1 MYRNLE
7 AEIVRKGSSR
17 KEVAAFLGCTVS
29 TLSLKMTEKTPFTL
43 PEATKIKAFL
53 DVDLSIE
60 ESRSAGRYRT
70 KKMNSRNSPSG
81 LSCGG

>member
-60 ESRSAGRYRT
+60 ELFQSDVPQKEPDA
-70 KKMNSRNSPSG
+70 
-81 LSCGG
+81 

>member
-7 AEIVRKGSSR
+7 AEIVRKGASR

-60 ESRSAGRYRT
+60 ELFQSDVPQKEPNA
-70 KKMNSRNSPSG
+70 
-81 LSCGG
+81 

>member
-1 MYRNLE
+1 M
-7 AEIVRKGSSR
+7 RKGSSR

-60 ESRSAGRYRT
+60 ELFQSDVPQKEPNA
-70 KKMNSRNSPSG
+70 
-81 LSCGG
+81 